1 MDIFEGGSKFSASE
15 SRNKLDSTASVVQR
29 EEERSSYPSNQ
40 EYKKFEGKPKSEF
53 D

>member
-1 MDIFEGGSKFSASE
+1 MDIFEGGSKFAASE
-15 SRNKLDSTASVVQR
+15 SRNKLYRTASVVHR
-29 EEERSSYPSNQ
+29 EEERSSSPSTQ